1 MDEKLGTRSV
11 DVDDHQLRQGQ
22 EKRDRR
28 MNRGAVVVVM
38 TLVKVRA
45 EVHKLLTIC
54 SMPPPNV
61 NGNVSVKLSR
71 TETDLEMWMA
81 TRTERTR

>member
-1 MDEKLGTRSV
+1 VDEKPSTRNV

-22 EKRDRR
+22 EKRERR

-54 SMPPPNV
+54 SMQPPNV
-61 NGNVSVKLSR
+61 NVNVSVKLSR